1 MQFIRQS
8 SFYNSSLLFSMFHRH
23 IVFFFVQ
30 FFFLSF
36 SIAQQ
41 NALLE
46 KFRQLR
52 TTDERIGFVAMSN
65 LDTFPKVLIEQLL
78 AEMGQ
83 SNDGKMQ
90 RFIIFIK
97 INSNHFERT
106 GQIKNLKYLEKEAKQ
121 NGHQIE
127 YLAANSRINIGLY
140 YINQLSEKEIY
151 TKILNDF
158 ETMEQLGIEKFR
170 YYYGSSIFFQM
181 GKIMYELGSYD
192 KSIEILEKTIPL
204 CVETKIEYTLCLNIL
219 QNCYYEKRD
228 LNKAIVCA
236 QKIYKANFEINPKQI
251 ASEVEPFRL
260 ARFWQGLS
268 MLDVASMQ
276 VELAQIEIAEKNS
289 ENAYQLCKYKKELTY
304 AIGEVEYVIAEFDAL
319 MVLFDI
325 KIKLGKISE
334 AKALLKRI
342 ESLNHFL
349 NVSKR
354 VGFDYFKPIKL
365 YRNYANYYEKLNEHK
380 TANHYIHLAET
391 LEDSLRRRNDIRKF
405 NLAKQQFDNERYKA
419 QIENI
424 EEENHKQK
432 ILTFSA
438 IVAFL
443 LVSFTAL
450 LVYRRIKRDKDL
462 IFDQNAMLG
471 KSLIEK
477 DTLLKEIHH
486 RVKNN
491 LQIISGLLERQAMT
505 TQDFKTQKLML
516 EGQNRVFSM
525 ALVHQNLY
533 QSENFTAIEI
543 KNYLSMLV
551 KNIQISHQNP
561 HQNVQLELDI
571 DDSTVDIDT
580 AIPLGLI
587 LNELITNCYK
597 YAFVGK
603 DKGLLKICFN
613 QKEKVFHLQ
622 VKDDG
627 VGLPS
632 DFETKKEISLGIN
645 LVKGLARQLDASF
658 SYISNEEGTVFEIQ
672 SK

>member
-1 MQFIRQS
+1 M
-8 SFYNSSLLFSMFHRH
+8 LHRH
-23 IVFFFVQ
+23 ILFFFVQ

-41 NALLE
+41 NVLLE

-52 TTDERIGFVAMSN
+52 TTDERIKFVAMSN
-65 LDTFPKVLIEQLL
+65 LDAFSKVTIEQLL

-106 GQIKNLKYLEKEAKQ
+106 EQIKNLKYLEKEAKQ

-127 YLAANSRINIGLY
+127 YLAANSRVNIGLY

-158 ETMEQLGIEKFR
+158 ETMEQLGIENFR
-170 YYYGSSIFFQM
+170 YYYGSSVFFQM
-181 GKIMYELGSYD
+181 GKIMYEFGSYD
-192 KSIEILEKTIPL
+192 KSIEILEKAIPL

-228 LNKAIVCA
+228 LNKAIACA
-236 QKIYKANFEINPKQI
+236 QKIYKANLELNPQQI
-251 ASEVEPFRL
+251 VSEVEPFRQ

-268 MLDVASMQ
+268 MLDMASMQ
-276 VELAQIEIAEKNS
+276 AELAQLEVAEKNS
-289 ENAYQLCKYKKELTY
+289 ENAYELCKYNKALTY
-304 AIGEVEYVIAEFDAL
+304 SNGEIEYILAEFDAL
-319 MVLFDI
+319 MVLFDVKVKLH
-325 KIKLGKISE
+325 KIKE
-334 AKALLKRI
+334 AKALLQRILTLYQFLRDTKR
-342 ESLNHFL
+342 HDF
-349 NVSKR
+349 
-354 VGFDYFKPIKL
+354 GYFKPIKL
-365 YRNYANYYEKLNEHK
+365 YRNYANYYEATQDYK

-391 LEDSLRRRNDIRKF
+391 LEDSLNRRNDIRKL

-424 EEENHKQK
+424 EKENHMQK
-432 ILTFSA
+432 RLTYSA
-438 IVAFL
+438 LAAFL
-443 LVSFTAL
+443 LVSITAFW
-450 LVYRRIKRDKDL
+450 VYRRIKRDKDL
-462 IFDQNAMLG
+462 IFNQNAMLG

-505 TQDFKTQKLML
+505 TQDIKTQKLML

-533 QSENFTAIEI
+533 QSENFTVIEI
-543 KNYLSMLV
+543 KNYLSMLI

-603 DKGLLKICFN
+603 DKGLLKICFY
-613 QKEKVFHLQ
+613 QKEKDFYLCI
-622 VKDDG
+622 KDDG
-627 VGLPS
+627 IGLPN
-632 DFETKKEISLGIN
+632 DFETKKETSLGVN